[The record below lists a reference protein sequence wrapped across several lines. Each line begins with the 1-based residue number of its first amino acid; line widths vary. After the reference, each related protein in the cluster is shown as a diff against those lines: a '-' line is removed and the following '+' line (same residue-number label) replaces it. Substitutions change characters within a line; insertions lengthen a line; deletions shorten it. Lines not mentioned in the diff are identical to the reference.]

1 MKRKGRDGKHRPGKT
16 AIKLYVTKRRKAI
29 IAVTAAVSE
38 LTMTDIIWQGAESI
52 AKSKGILDKDGN
64 VTKEYEN
71 RVAITEAMIEQT
83 GVDK

>member
-1 MKRKGRDGKHRPGKT
+1 MGKGRYGKHRPDKS

-29 IAVTAAVSE
+29 IAVTASVSNV
-38 LTMTDIIWQGAESI
+38 TMTDILWQGAESI
-52 AKSKGILDKDGN
+52 AKSKGIIDIDGN

-71 RVAITEAMIEQT
+71 SVAIAEAMIEQT

>member
-1 MKRKGRDGKHRPGKT
+1 MAKDRNGKHRPDKT

-29 IAVTAAVSE
+29 IAVTAAVSDM
-38 LTMTDIIWQGAESI
+38 TMTDIIWQGAESI
-52 AKSKGILDKDGN
+52 AKSRGILDKSGN

-71 RVAITEAMIEQT
+71 RVATTEALIEQT